1 MSTYLPDRKGL
12 LMTMNPSTMFKLTYG
27 LFVITAKE
35 EEKDNGCITNTVAQ
49 ITSTPNRISLT
60 VNKINYTHDMI
71 LHTGEFNV
79 SILSEDASFDTFH
92 HFGFQSGRDIDKF
105 TDYSACSRSKNG
117 LYYITEGTNAWLSAK
132 VIQTVDLGTH
142 TMFIADVVA
151 GDILSDVPSVSYTYY
166 QKYIKPASQA
176 PKSDKV
182 TWVCKI
188 CGYIYEGE
196 DIPDDF
202 ICPICKHGAADFEKV
217 VE

>member
-12 LMTMNPSTMFKLTYG
+12 LMTMNPS
-27 LFVITAKE
+27 
-35 EEKDNGCITNTVAQ
+35 
-49 ITSTPNRISLT
+49 
-60 VNKINYTHDMI
+60 
-71 LHTGEFNV
+71 
-79 SILSEDASFDTFH
+79 
-92 HFGFQSGRDIDKF
+92 
-105 TDYSACSRSKNG
+105 
-117 LYYITEGTNAWLSAK
+117 
-132 VIQTVDLGTH
+132 

-166 QKYIKPASQA
+166 QKYIKPASQT